1 MKILM
6 INVTCGS
13 GSTGRICTDLAQEL
27 EKNGH
32 EVKIAYGRD
41 AVPEKLKKYAIRIGT
56 DFDLYMHVLR
66 ARLFDSM
73 GLGSTSA
80 TRKFLKWVDEYDPD
94 VIHLHNIHGYYINI
108 KLLFEYI
115 KKSNK
120 KIIWTLHDCW
130 SFTGHCAYFEYVNCK
145 KWKIECCK
153 CKVKDQYP
161 KRFFLEKSK
170 KNYYLKKALFT
181 DISDITLVTPSEWLA
196 KLVKQSFLKEYPVK
210 VIHNGIN
217 LQIFTPTESDIKQ
230 RYHIEDKKIVLGVA
244 SVWDRRKG
252 LDTFV
257 ELSEKISDSYQIVL
271 VGLNNKQIKK
281 LPDNIIS
288 INKTN
293 SPQELA
299 ELYSVADVF
308 VNPTLEDNYPTT
320 NLEAIACNTPVITY
334 DTGGSSESAKI
345 FGKVTEEKGVDF
357 ILKAIYE
364 DNFDETEDKRIDY
377 RDTVYEYI
385 EIYKVVLLDIN
396 YNLN

>member
-1 MKILM
+1 M
-6 INVTCGS
+6 
-13 GSTGRICTDLAQEL
+13 
-27 EKNGH
+27 
-32 EVKIAYGRD
+32 
-41 AVPEKLKKYAIRIGT
+41 
-56 DFDLYMHVLR
+56 
-66 ARLFDSM
+66 
-73 GLGSTSA
+73 
-80 TRKFLKWVDEYDPD
+80 
-94 VIHLHNIHGYYINI
+94 
-108 KLLFEYI
+108 
-115 KKSNK
+115 
-120 KIIWTLHDCW
+120 
-130 SFTGHCAYFEYVNCK
+130 
-145 KWKIECCK
+145 
-153 CKVKDQYP
+153 
-161 KRFFLEKSK
+161 
-170 KNYYLKKALFT
+170 
-181 DISDITLVTPSEWLA
+181 
-196 KLVKQSFLKEYPVK
+196 
-210 VIHNGIN
+210 IHNGIN

-334 DTGGSSESAKI
+334 NTGGSSESAKI